1 MTPDPELADIPARVA
16 TGERVVLRPSKRRK
30 LGSLLLGLW
39 AAFMAAAGAIA
50 IAETLAGLLFLIPA
64 LPLSLYWLAVAMPRS
79 GALTL
84 TRRGFEVRHAWITR
98 RWDWDRVTAYGV
110 RHIST
115 RAAVASSW

>member
-50 IAETLAGLLFLIPA
+50 IAETSPGCC
-64 LPLSLYWLAVAMPRS
+64 S
-79 GALTL
+79 
-84 TRRGFEVRHAWITR
+84 
-98 RWDWDRVTAYGV
+98 
-110 RHIST
+110 
-115 RAAVASSW
+115 